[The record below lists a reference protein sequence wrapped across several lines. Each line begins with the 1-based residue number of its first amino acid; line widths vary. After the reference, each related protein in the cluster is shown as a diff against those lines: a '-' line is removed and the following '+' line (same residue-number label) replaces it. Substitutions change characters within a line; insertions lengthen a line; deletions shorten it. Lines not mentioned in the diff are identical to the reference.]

1 MFGLSVLSG
10 FYYDYPTWTD
20 SIFYFFSLKKCFELF
35 PPWILTFS
43 KGTVA
48 IQAPGARDWYRIE
61 VSNWIHPPTIDIIEN
76 NVPAVDSSEIKN
88 PKQRTLKNPCGRHV
102 ESGTSTEI
110 YIVLIDLYHH
120 DLRTVEREK

>member
-20 SIFYFFSLKKCFELF
+20 SILYFFSLKKWFELF

-61 VSNWIHPPTIDIIEN
+61 VSNWIYGFHTHVHPSTIDIIEN

-88 PKQRTLKNPCGRHV
+88 PKQRT
-102 ESGTSTEI
+102 
-110 YIVLIDLYHH
+110 
-120 DLRTVEREK
+120 